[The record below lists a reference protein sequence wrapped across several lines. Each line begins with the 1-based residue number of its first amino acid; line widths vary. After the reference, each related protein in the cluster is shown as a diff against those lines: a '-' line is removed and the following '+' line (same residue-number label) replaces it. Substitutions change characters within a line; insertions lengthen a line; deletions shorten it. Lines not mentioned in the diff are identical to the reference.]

1 MKKFFTDN
9 MHLFVIIA
17 LALAGFAVYKIVKS
31 NKNSVNSTTTA
42 TEAIT
47 E

>member
-31 NKNSVNSTTTA
+31 NKNTTA
-42 TEAIT
+42 TTVTDAIT